1 MPYECRPIRADEVD
15 PFLEAT
21 AEAFHAEPHPEELAL
36 WRRQVEPERALAVF
50 ADGSVVA
57 TSALASFEL
66 AVPGAVVPMAGL
78 TAVGVRPVH
87 RGRGLVDRM
96 ISAHLRA
103 IRDRGAEAVSALW
116 ASEAGIYGRWGFGP
130 ATSYAQLTVRSR
142 EAALHDGW
150 PEARPRTG
158 APADLLDDMRRAY
171 DAVLPR
177 RPGLLRRRDLAWE
190 ERLGDSEH
198 DRKGAG
204 RLRALVVDGPGAPA
218 GYATFAVRKQDADER
233 PDDVVELREL
243 VAATP
248 EAARVLWG
256 HLLTLSLTRSVRWP
270 MAPEDEPLLHML
282 ENRRA
287 VDVRLR
293 DGLYVRLVDVGR
305 ALAQRTYAG
314 VVDLVLDVTDPV
326 CPWNAGRWR
335 LRTGSAGVTCER
347 SEAAADLWLSA
358 TELGAAYLGGTSL
371 AVLAAAGRV
380 RARTQEAL
388 AAASHAFRGDRP
400 PWAFETF

>member
-15 PFLEAT
+15 AFLLAT
-21 AEAFHAEPHPEELAL
+21 ADAFHTEPHAEELAL

-50 ADGSVVA
+50 DGGAIVA

-66 AVPGAVVPMAGL
+66 AVPGAVIPMAGV
-78 TAVGVRPVH
+78 TAVGVHPVH
-87 RGRGLVDRM
+87 RRRGLVDRM
-96 ISAHLRA
+96 VRGHLRT
-103 IRDRGAEAVSALW
+103 IKERGAEAVSALW

-130 ATSYAQLTVRSR
+130 ATSCAELTIRS
-142 EAALHDGW
+142 
-150 PEARPRTG
+150 PEARLRDGLPDARPRAG
-158 APADLLDDMRRAY
+158 APADLLGDLRRAY
-171 DAVLPR
+171 DAVLPAR
-177 RPGLLRRRDLAWE
+177 AGLLRRGDLAWE
-190 ERLGDSEH
+190 ESLSDFEH

-204 RLRALVVDGPGAPA
+204 RLRALVVDGPDGPA
-218 GYATFAVRKQDADER
+218 GYATFAVRKQETDGR

-243 VAATP
+243 LAATA

-287 VDVRLR
+287 VDVRLH
-293 DGLYVRLVDVGR
+293 DGLYVRLVDLPR
-305 ALAQRTYAG
+305 ALVERTYAG
-314 VVDLVLDVTDPV
+314 PVDVVLDVADPV

-335 LRTGSAGVTCER
+335 LRAGAAGVTCER
-347 SEAAADLWLSA
+347 SDASPDLSLTA

-371 AVLAAAGRV
+371 AALGAAGRV
-380 RARTQEAL
+380 RARTPAAL
-388 AAASHAFRGDRP
+388 TAASHAFGGDHA
-400 PWAFETF
+400 PWAFEVF